1 MESYSTTADATKDFS
16 QFIDQVSDKL
26 TAASDTTAAS
36 QEPHTKM
43 IKSELTEDFQVKKK
57 AHKPVHKILAQK
69 LTRKLEP
76 ALDTHFSLEVDFTTF
91 DQQQTPSYG
100 SQALDLAGDMQ
111 TFFTRPIEV
120 ESQGDPATL
129 SYTSLKHFN
138 VMTNRQELIKRD
150 QIE

>member
-1 MESYSTTADATKDFS
+1 MQYFGFFS
-16 QFIDQVSDKL
+16 W
-26 TAASDTTAAS
+26 ASS
-36 QEPHTKM
+36 G
-43 IKSELTEDFQVKKK
+43 
-57 AHKPVHKILAQK
+57 PVVQQG
-69 LTRKLEP
+69 
-76 ALDTHFSLEVDFTTF
+76 TTF